1 MMSAKGW
8 TKDPRLFR
16 ERVRRGQWRSS
27 TAGICPGYVQANLVI
42 LPKEFALDFTV
53 FCIRNPQ
60 PCPILEILDPGD
72 PTPHE
77 MAPGADIR
85 TDLPMYRIFKDGALL
100 EEREDIGEYWR
111 DDLVSY
117 LIGCSYTF
125 EEALVRGGVPVRNY
139 LERKDPGIY
148 ISNIPC
154 RPAGIFSGPMVV
166 TMRPIPASLV
176 SRAVQITA
184 RFPKAH
190 GAPVHIGDGALIGI
204 PDLRRVDFGE
214 VPDIEEGKVPVFWAC
229 GVTPQVVAL
238 RSKIPFMITHKP
250 GHMFVT
256 DLRIEEIASS

>member
-1 MMSAKGW
+1 MRTPEEIRKEI
-8 TKDPRLFR
+8 R
-16 ERVRRGQWRSS
+16 EGSLTGP
-27 TAGICPGYVQANLVI
+27 TAGLAPGYVQANLVI
-42 LPKEFALDFTV
+42 LRERYAFDFLL
-53 FCIRNPQ
+53 FCQRNPK
-60 PCPILEILDPGD
+60 PCPVLEVLESGVYL
-72 PTPHE
+72 TRS
-77 MAPGADIR
+77 MADGADVR
-85 TDLPMYRIFKDGALL
+85 TDIPKYRVFREGVLTETVGTIKDL
-100 EEREDIGEYWR
+100 WR
-111 DDLVSY
+111 DDFVTFL
-117 LIGCSYTF
+117 LGCSFSF

-214 VPDIEEGKVPVFWAC
+214 VPDIEEGEVPVFWAC

-238 RSKIPFMITHKP
+238 QSRIPFMITHKP